1 LAAKNQLPTRNKS
14 NPLLFNPKT
23 DPMKKQSFLFSL
35 LIAVGIY
42 FTASCTD
49 SNKPEVDNKYNPE
62 LLSDAD
68 KALVKMANDNF
79 GVLPDSIDNP
89 KNLNSPSKIALG
101 KALYFDTRLSKSGV
115 ISCNSCHNLATY
127 GVDNLPTSPGHKWAF
142 GDRNSPTSLNAAFH
156 FVQFWDGRAE
166 NLEAQAKGP
175 ILNPVE
181 MATPHEAFALKR
193 LASIPQYREWFSKA
207 FPTDSNAITY
217 DNVANAIAS
226 FERTLLTPSRFDEFM
241 KGNGDAI
248 NDQEKKGLQT
258 FINTGCNTCH
268 MGPAVGGNMYQKFG
282 VTKPY
287 WELTH
292 SKSKDEGRKL
302 ISKNDGEQY
311 YFKVPSLR
319 NIDKTY
325 PYFHDGSVWNLKEAI
340 TIMADLQLGKK
351 LTESD
356 VNDIEAFLKSMTGEV
371 PEQARLLPILPS
383 STDET
388 EKPIFN

>member
-1 LAAKNQLPTRNKS
+1 MKKY
-14 NPLLFNPKT
+14 PLLYLVLVST
-23 DPMKKQSFLFSL
+23 GLYLM
-35 LIAVGIY
+35 
-42 FTASCTD
+42 ASCGH
-49 SNKPEVDNKYNPE
+49 SEKPAPSNKYNPE

-68 KALVKMANDNF
+68 KQLVKLANDNF
-79 GVLPDSIDNP
+79 GILPDHIDNP
-89 KNLNSPSKIALG
+89 QNQNSPEKIALG

-142 GDRNSPTSLNAAFH
+142 GDRNSPSSLNAAFH

-166 NLEAQAKGP
+166 SLEEQAKGP

-181 MATPHEAFALKR
+181 MATPHETFALSR
-193 LASIPQYREWFSKA
+193 LSSIPEYREWFAKS

-217 DNVANAIAS
+217 NNVANAIAA
-226 FERTLLTPSRFDEFM
+226 FERTLITPSRFDEFM
-241 KGNGDAI
+241 KGDGDAL

-258 FINTGCNTCH
+258 FVNTGCNTCH
-268 MGPAVGGNMYQKFG
+268 MGVAVGGNMYQKFG
-282 VTKPY
+282 VTQPY

-292 SKSKDEGRKL
+292 SERKDEGRKL

-325 PYFHDGSVWNLKEAI
+325 PYFHDGSVWNLNEAI
-340 TIMADLQLGKK
+340 AIMGQLQLGKK
-351 LTESD
+351 LSESD
-356 VNDIEAFLKSMTGEV
+356 VNDIAAFLKSMTGEV
-371 PEQARLLPILPS
+371 PEQARLLPVLPA
-383 STDET
+383 STAQT
-388 EKPIFN
+388 ARPAFN